1 MPSAIFMDRDGTLS
15 EEIGYM
21 YHPDLYKPFPWTGQA
36 IRLINDSGM
45 KAIVVTNQSG
55 ISRGYFTEK
64 TIDEV
69 HAVLK
74 EELARWN
81 AHLDGIY
88 YCPHAPVDV
97 CECRKP
103 KPGMLLRSERE
114 MGIDLKASYVIGDR
128 YLDIQMAHA
137 AGARGVL
144 VLTGDG
150 QMEVENRKDELIQ
163 PHYVAENLLTAVQA
177 ILRGDAG

>member
-1 MPSAIFMDRDGTLS
+1 MDRDGTLS

-21 YHPDLYKPFPWTGQA
+21 YHAGLYTPFPWTGPA
-36 IRLINDSGM
+36 IRLINESGM
-45 KAIVVTNQSG
+45 KAIIVTNQSG

-69 HAVLK
+69 HAVLDQ
-74 EELARWN
+74 ELARWK
-81 AHLDGIY
+81 AHIDGIY
-88 YCPHAPVDV
+88 YCPHAPVDE
-97 CECRKP
+97 CDCRKP
-103 KPGMLLRSERE
+103 KPGMLIRAERE
-114 MGIDLKASYVIGDR
+114 LGIDLKTSYVIGDR

-137 AGARGVL
+137 VGARGVL

-150 QMEVENRKDELIQ
+150 QMEVETRKDEPIQ
-163 PHYVAENLLTAVQA
+163 PHYVAENLQTAVQA

>member
-1 MPSAIFMDRDGTLS
+1 MDRDGTVS

-21 YHPDLYKPFPWTGQA
+21 YHAGLYKPFPWTGPA
-36 IRLINDSGM
+36 IRQINDSGM
-45 KAIVVTNQSG
+45 KAVIITNQSG

-69 HAVLK
+69 HAVLD

-88 YCPHAPVDV
+88 YCPHAPVDA
-97 CECRKP
+97 CDCRKP
-103 KPGMLLRSERE
+103 KTGMLLRAERE
-114 MGIDLKASYVIGDR
+114 MGIDLKDSYMIGDR

-137 AGARGVL
+137 VGARGVL

-150 QMEVENRKDELIQ
+150 QMEIENRKNEPLQ
-163 PHYVAENLLTAVQA
+163 PHYVAENLLAAVQA